1 MLYILKYYIICKT
14 YIYIYI
20 YICMLYI
27 YLDIFRYINTH
38 THRDSILDGVSKRVL
53 PNSIL
58 ILI

>member
-1 MLYILKYYIICKT
+1 
-14 YIYIYI
+14 
-20 YICMLYI
+20 MLYI